1 MLSLFFGC
9 FAPKASSTVRT
20 TIIAIAQKSRARVD
34 QQTYNNRGVNT
45 IGALYKSHVQRHNS
59 TKHILKIGQ
68 WKKFRISCLACQMM
82 L

>member
-1 MLSLFFGC
+1 MFRAKSV
-9 FAPKASSTVRT
+9 KHDHRT
-20 TIIAIAQKSRARVD
+20 KIARVD
-34 QQTYNNRGVNT
+34 QQILSASVTYINRGVNT